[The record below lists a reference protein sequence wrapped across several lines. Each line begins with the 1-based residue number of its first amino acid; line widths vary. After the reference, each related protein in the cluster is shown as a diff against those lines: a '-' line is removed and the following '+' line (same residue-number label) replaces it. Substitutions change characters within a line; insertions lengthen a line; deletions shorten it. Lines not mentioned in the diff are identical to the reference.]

1 MICYI
6 EVTFIDSD
14 LLEVPFLDNDL
25 LYRGVMIEVPFDLL

>member
-6 EVTFIDSD
+6 DVTFIDSD

-25 LYRGVMIEVPFDLL
+25 LYKGALSR

>member
-6 EVTFIDSD
+6 EVTFIDND

-25 LYRGVMIEVPFDLL
+25 LYRGALSMIC